1 MSNPRP
7 QLVQT
12 SHTPSTLDSWNE
24 PRKVKDDSGRML
36 SAIDQLFL
44 RFDAMYMQ
52 KWRSFFTSTLVTE
65 DWKKMWSHAF
75 ISNGITAKMA
85 FSAIERCA
93 KEYPKWPPTEGE
105 FIALCRPEIDY
116 EQAFHDAVRQMH
128 KRMQNDPDDRDFWP
142 IPAIYWAALEFG
154 QFELRTVSYSQA
166 AGKWKR
172 LLDKWREA
180 DCPDVKSFVPQI
192 AAPARDDAGVAITSV
207 EAKATAM
214 RAMAS
219 LAGRVPSRE
228 VAISKAREIL
238 RRHAAGEPITY
249 TQVKFAKEALSRL
262 GADEDAAT
270 HEEE

>member
-1 MSNPRP
+1 MKDGS
-7 QLVQT
+7 
-12 SHTPSTLDSWNE
+12 E
-24 PRKVKDDSGRML
+24 RKL
-36 SAIDQLFL
+36 SAIKQLYL

-52 KWRSFFTSTLVTE
+52 KWRSYFTSTLVIE
-65 DWKKMWSHAF
+65 DWYKMWSHALS
-75 ISNGITAKMA
+75 SNGITVKMA
-85 FSAIERCA
+85 FAAIERCA

-142 IPAIYWAALEFG
+142 MPAMYWAAVDFG
-154 QFELRTVSYSQA
+154 QFELRTVSYGQA
-166 AGKWKR
+166 AARWKR
-172 LLDKWREA
+172 LLDKRRES
-180 DCPDVKSFVPQI
+180 DCPDVPVFVLQI
-192 AAPARDDAGVAITSV
+192 AAPARDDAGVAVTSV

-214 RAMAS
+214 RAMAN

-228 VAISKAREIL
+228 VAISKARDIL

>member
-1 MSNPRP
+1 MLN
-7 QLVQT
+7 
-12 SHTPSTLDSWNE
+12 SWNE
-24 PRKVKDDSGRML
+24 PREVKDDSKRML
-36 SAIDQLFL
+36 SAIDQLYL

-52 KWRSFFTSTLVTE
+52 KWRSYFTSTLVID

-85 FSAIERCA
+85 FEAIERCA

-142 IPAIYWAALEFG
+142 MPAMYWAAVDFG
-154 QFELRTVSYSQA
+154 QFELRTVSYGQA
-166 AGKWKR
+166 AARWKR
-172 LLDKWREA
+172 LLDKRRES
-180 DCPDVKSFVPQI
+180 DCPDVPVFVLQI
-192 AAPARDDAGVAITSV
+192 AAPARDDAGVAITSA

-214 RAMAS
+214 RAMAN

-228 VAISKAREIL
+228 VAISKARDIL
-238 RRHAAGEPITY
+238 RRHAAGESITY